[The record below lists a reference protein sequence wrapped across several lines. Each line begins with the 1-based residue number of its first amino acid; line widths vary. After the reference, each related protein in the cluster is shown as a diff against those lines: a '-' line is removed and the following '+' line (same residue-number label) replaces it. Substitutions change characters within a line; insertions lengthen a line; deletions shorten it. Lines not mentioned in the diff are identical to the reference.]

1 MKKFLFLAGLAASG
15 FLAANAALAQ
25 NYPSRSVR
33 IIVPFGP
40 GGPADVYAR
49 VIGEQLSKTMGQ
61 NFVIENRPGAGAVIG
76 TNEAAK
82 ATPDGHTLLMMSN
95 THATNETLIANKP
108 YDLMRD
114 FAPVAPVNFSDLVM
128 VVHPSLKVKTL
139 QEFIALAKSKPN
151 GLNYA
156 SSGPGTPYHM
166 AGELFKYMTKTE
178 IVHVPY
184 KSSGGMRNDVLAGHV
199 HMAFDAVTT
208 MTPNIETGK
217 VIALGASG
225 ASRAGVLPNVPT
237 LAEAGVPGYS
247 ATIWLGIMAPK
258 NTPAAIVARLN
269 SEINKVQ
276 NSAEIKSAW
285 AKQGAEPYNMTPAQF
300 EDFLK
305 VEIKKW
311 GDVVRAAGLLNK

>member
-25 NYPSRSVR
+25 TYPSRSVR